1 MRFFWVNIGGSV
13 AEVLKGEFLWAPQ
26 YGINKTG
33 NMFKPAGWETV
44 KKVKEGDLIFCHK
57 GRKIIGVATA
67 VRDAYSAPRP
77 EHRVAGPR
85 HIAGTQVDLEL
96 TRLELPIDVS
106 LFNQAF
112 IRIHNPTCLPRVFN
126 KTGGCTENYM
136 CEIPAPAAALIAS
149 FISENLS
156 INFHADTVE
165 ITKEIGGE
173 QATVI
178 QARIGHGPYRDKM
191 FKRWG
196 NRCAVT
202 GIAEPSILIASH
214 IVAWSIAT
222 SEEKVDPHN
231 GLPLIPNL
239 DKLFDRGM
247 ISFAD
252 DGRLLYS
259 RTMSGLLGELRIALD
274 ANISGLSEKNR
285 AYLRRHRTRWG
296 FEVEP

>member
-1 MRFFWVNIGGSV
+1 MRFFWGNIGGSV
-13 AEVLKGEFLWAPQ
+13 AEVFKGEFLWAPQ

-77 EHRVAGPR
+77 EHRVAGPP
-85 HIAGTQVDLEL
+85 HIAGTQVDLAL

-112 IRIHNPTCLPRVFN
+112 TRMHNQACLPRVFN
-126 KTGGCTENYM
+126 KKGGCTENYM
-136 CEIPAPAAALIAS
+136 CEIPAPAAALIAG
-149 FISENLS
+149 FLSENLS

-165 ITKEIGGE
+165 ITREVGGE
-173 QATVI
+173 QERVI

-191 FKRWG
+191 FKRW
-196 NRCAVT
+196 AVT

-222 SEEKVDPHN
+222 PEEKVDPHN

-259 RTMSGLLGELRIALD
+259 RTMSGLLCELRIPLD

-285 AYLRRHRTRWG
+285 AYLQRHRVKWG
-296 FEVEP
+296 FETVP

>member
-44 KKVKEGDLIFCHK
+44 KKVKAGDLIFCHK

-67 VRDAYSAPRP
+67 VVDAYSAPRP
-77 EHRVAGPR
+77 ESRTASR
-85 HIAGTQVDLEL
+85 SDIAGTKVDLEL
-96 TRLELPIDVS
+96 TCLELPVEVS
-106 LFNQAF
+106 LFRQAFLRLHNQASF
-112 IRIHNPTCLPRVFN
+112 PHVFN
-126 KTGGCTENYM
+126 VKGGCTENYM
-136 CEIPAPAAALIAS
+136 CELTAPAATLLAG

-156 INFHADTVE
+156 INFHAGTVE
-165 ITKEIGGE
+165 IAKEIGGE
-173 QATVI
+173 KDAVI
-178 QARIGHGPYRDKM
+178 QARLGHGPYRDKM

-222 SEEKVDPHN
+222 PEEKVDPHN

-259 RTMSGLLGELRIALD
+259 RTMSGLLCELRISLD

-285 AYLRRHRTRWG
+285 AYLRRHRARWG

>member
-33 NMFKPAGWETV
+33 HMFKPAGWETV

-112 IRIHNPTCLPRVFN
+112 MRMHNPTCLPRVFN

-173 QATVI
+173 
-178 QARIGHGPYRDKM
+178 
-191 FKRWG
+191 
-196 NRCAVT
+196 
-202 GIAEPSILIASH
+202 
-214 IVAWSIAT
+214 
-222 SEEKVDPHN
+222 
-231 GLPLIPNL
+231 
-239 DKLFDRGM
+239 
-247 ISFAD
+247 
-252 DGRLLYS
+252 
-259 RTMSGLLGELRIALD
+259 
-274 ANISGLSEKNR
+274 
-285 AYLRRHRTRWG
+285 
-296 FEVEP
+296 

>member
-33 NMFKPAGWETV
+33 HMFKPAGWETV

-112 IRIHNPTCLPRVFN
+112 MRMHNPTIRQADAPKTICARSPHRQPR
-126 KTGGCTENYM
+126 
-136 CEIPAPAAALIAS
+136 
-149 FISENLS
+149 
-156 INFHADTVE
+156 
-165 ITKEIGGE
+165 
-173 QATVI
+173 
-178 QARIGHGPYRDKM
+178 
-191 FKRWG
+191 
-196 NRCAVT
+196 
-202 GIAEPSILIASH
+202 
-214 IVAWSIAT
+214 
-222 SEEKVDPHN
+222 
-231 GLPLIPNL
+231 
-239 DKLFDRGM
+239 
-247 ISFAD
+247 
-252 DGRLLYS
+252 
-259 RTMSGLLGELRIALD
+259 
-274 ANISGLSEKNR
+274 
-285 AYLRRHRTRWG
+285 
-296 FEVEP
+296 